1 MDNFALDDLE
11 KYVARHGSR
20 NATRVM
26 SMLGKKLPFVEAI
39 KSEIGQELL
48 KDAIAKLEILLE
60 KGFENT
66 ATDDEKAEYRVLK
79 SIVETWSKRI
89 ALYTKG
95 VKKLKNN

>member
-1 MDNFALDDLE
+1 MDNFDLADLE
-11 KYVARHGSR
+11 SYVARHGSR
-20 NATRVM
+20 NAARVM

-48 KDAIAKLEILLE
+48 KDAIAKLEILLG

-79 SIVETWSKRI
+79 SIIETWSKRI

-95 VKKLKNN
+95 VKKLRNK